1 MLIAVWTSK
10 SVTALIAPGLCVPVI
25 LGLPFL
31 IHNCIV
37 TDHAAHICIDKNLNY
52 DLLNPLP
59 VSPPPPHKPRLKQQI
74 ADTKVDKKLMLSE
87 LMLVCNDHFKN
98 HKLCPHVTGEINM
111 TGAIC
116 E

>member
-37 TDHAAHICIDKNLNY
+37 TDHAAHTCIDKNLNY

-59 VSPPPPHKPRLKQQI
+59 VKWCSYSSRVVILEENWREADNVSALIPMSEQLQGAQLAGSVVSKYASP
-74 ADTKVDKKLMLSE
+74 
-87 LMLVCNDHFKN
+87 
-98 HKLCPHVTGEINM
+98 
-111 TGAIC
+111 
-116 E
+116 